1 MSANLKKLSSGHR
14 TGKGQFSFQSQ
25 RRAMPKNVQTTRQL
39 HWFHMLVRLCSKSF
53 KLGYSSTWTE
63 NFQMNRLDLEKAEEL
78 EIKLS
83 TFTRSER
90 KQGNSR
96 KTSVSAS
103 LIMLKPLT
111 VQITTNW
118 KILKEMEVP
127 DHLTCLM
134 RNLYVG
140 QEAIVRTRHGITDSF
155 ETVFLS
161 LSIFSLYADCIMW
174 NQAWMN
180 HKLGSRLPEEIS
192 TTSVVQW

>member
-140 QEAIVRTRHGITDSF
+140 QEAIVRTGHR
-155 ETVFLS
+155 
-161 LSIFSLYADCIMW
+161 
-174 NQAWMN
+174 
-180 HKLGSRLPEEIS
+180 
-192 TTSVVQW
+192 TTG

>member
-1 MSANLKKLSSGHR
+1 MRFKVPSELGYWKKSVFIPIQ
-14 TGKGQFSFQSQ
+14 TK
-25 RRAMPKNVQTTRQL
+25 AMPKNVQTTIQL
-39 HWFHMLVRLCSKSF
+39 CSCHMLARLCSKSF

-140 QEAIVRTRHGITDSF
+140 QEAIVRTRHGITDWSQIGKG
-155 ETVFLS
+155 V
-161 LSIFSLYADCIMW
+161 
-174 NQAWMN
+174 
-180 HKLGSRLPEEIS
+180 R
-192 TTSVVQW
+192 